1 MGLEASFM
9 GAEAALTKVAHF
21 LLVVHD
27 VQTLFMLVLLL
38 LRHEEEL
45 FLQLD
50 VFVQHHVV
58 QFFLFVQ
65 LVAD

>member
-9 GAEAALTKVAHF
+9 GAEAALAEVAHF

-58 QFFLFVQ
+58 QFLLFVQ